1 MPTTTFN
8 CTGVRGFTTVWKQW
22 SSGSA
27 YQGQLSGK
35 DCGGEIGFDFSALG
49 PLSNIAISAIKLTFH
64 AGDKGGSYKKY
75 LNLRIGSFNGSS
87 ATLVGAFGFS
97 SLYNT
102 TKSINFSASSN
113 AAGFNTLK
121 NYILGGGSTLNT
133 YVGST
138 RGKSSSKSF
147 DYDYMN
153 VTSMSLEITYTYL
166 KSTGSIEAAQTG
178 SDATLAITA
187 YNSAYSHVVTWRMG
201 GNSHTQSVAA
211 GAASASYTIP
221 HSWLP
226 DAETGT
232 ATVELE
238 TLDGNGDSLGSNV
251 YSFALSVPASVVP
264 SIGSLT
270 VTPVNAGA
278 SSAAAAWGLY
288 IQNKTR
294 AAAAIGNASA
304 GSGAAITAYAIST
317 SPNFGSAALSS
328 LTTEL
333 LTAAGTVTFTAV
345 VTDSRG
351 RTATAT
357 AAITVQAYAA
367 PVFTATPAVYRCGQD
382 GTRNDTGGVYA
393 KLTAAFSCSSILD
406 GSTEKN
412 SFTVAKVTLNS
423 VDANLTSGTPA
434 IIGAGALSVDSSYE
448 AVITLVDAVGGQT
461 TFTVTIPSAKYV
473 LHVRKGG
480 RSIGIFRAAGT
491 TDDDT
496 LHIGGHMALEDNPL
510 PVGSGGTGQTSL
522 QAARNA
528 MGLGN
533 TTGALPVANGGTGQ
547 TSLQAARNAMGLGNT
562 TGELPVAN
570 GGTGA
575 STAAGARANLGA
587 ACGVYDTSGE
597 IDTGNDWID
606 GKRIYRRVC
615 TSTASARE
623 HAFSTTGWD
632 MDRPI
637 HMYGTASFTDGSSTY
652 WVPATDAEGNGYS
665 VSISHHDNTL
675 YVWSGSRTITN
686 VAVIIEYTKTT

>member
-1 MPTTTFN
+1 MPTTTFT
-8 CTGVRGFTTVWKQW
+8 CTYIKGFTTVWKDW
-22 SSGSA
+22 SYSNGA

-35 DCGGEIGFDFSALG
+35 DCGGEIGFNFSALG
-49 PLSNIAISAIKLTFH
+49 PRSNIAISAIKLTFH

-75 LNLRIGSFNGSS
+75 LNLRIGGFNGSS
-87 ATLVGAFGFS
+87 ATKVGAFGFS
-97 SLYNT
+97 QLYNT

-121 NYILGGGSTLNT
+121 NYILGGGNTLNT

-138 RGKSSSKSF
+138 RGKSSSKSY

-166 KSTGSIEAAQTG
+166 KSTGSIETAQTG

-187 YNSAYSHVVTWRMG
+187 YNSTYSHVVTWRMG
-201 GNSHTQSVAA
+201 GNSHSQSVAA

-270 VTPVNAGA
+270 VAPVNAGA

-294 AAAAIGNASA
+294 ATAAIVGASA
-304 GSGAAITAYAIST
+304 GSGATVAGYAIST
-317 SPNFGSAALSS
+317 SPSFGSASASS

-351 RTATAT
+351 RTATAA
-357 AAITVQAYAA
+357 AAIAVQAYAP
-367 PVFTATPAVYRCGQD
+367 PVFTAAPSAYRCAVNGD
-382 GTRNDTGGVYA
+382 RHDTGGVYA
-393 KLTAAFSCSSILD
+393 KLTAAFGCSSILD

-412 SFTVAKVTLNS
+412 SFTVAKVTLNG
-423 VDANLTSGTPA
+423 VDTNLTSGTAA

-448 AVITLVDAVGGQT
+448 AVITLVDAVGGTT

-496 LHIGGHMALEDNPL
+496 LHVGGHMALEDNPL

-522 QAARNA
+522 QATRNA

-533 TTGALPVANGGTGQ
+533 TTGALPVANGGTDA
-547 TSLQAARNAMGLGNT
+547 T
-562 TGELPVAN
+562 
-570 GGTGA
+570 
-575 STAAGARANLGA
+575 TAAGARANLGLRA
-587 ACGVYDTSGE
+587 GQASLSAAAGGYVDQAVMFDAPYPAGVVPVVVVGFCQDSTTAAMGSGACGVVNNSVSNTGFT
-597 IDTGNDWID
+597 IRFWNDTGGQQSPCVNWI
-606 GKRIYRRVC
+606 
-615 TSTASARE
+615 
-623 HAFSTTGWD
+623 
-632 MDRPI
+632 
-637 HMYGTASFTDGSSTY
+637 
-652 WVPATDAEGNGYS
+652 
-665 VSISHHDNTL
+665 
-675 YVWSGSRTITN
+675 
-686 VAVIIEYTKTT
+686 AVG

>member
-1 MPTTTFN
+1 MPTTSFP
-8 CTGVRGFTTVWKQW
+8 CTYVRGFTTVWKQW
-22 SSGSA
+22 SYGKA
-27 YQGQLSGK
+27 YQGQLNGR

-49 PLSNIAISAIKLTFH
+49 PRSNIAISAIKLTFC
-64 AGDKGGSYKKY
+64 AGDTGGVYKKY
-75 LNLRIGSFNGSS
+75 LNLRVGGFNGGS
-87 ATLVGAFGFS
+87 AALVGAFGFS

-102 TKSINFSASSN
+102 TRSISFSASGN
-113 AAGFNTLK
+113 AAGFSVLK
-121 NYILGGGSTLNT
+121 NYILSGGGTLNT
-133 YVGST
+133 YVGGT
-138 RGKSSSKSF
+138 RGKSSSKSY
-147 DYDYMN
+147 DYDYMS
-153 VTSMSLEITYTYL
+153 VTGMTLEITYSYL

-187 YNSAYSHVVTWRMG
+187 YDGAYSHVVTWRMG
-201 GNSHTQSVAA
+201 GNSHSQSLAA
-211 GAASASYTIP
+211 GVASASFAIP

-270 VTPVNAGA
+270 VTSVNAGA

-288 IQNKTR
+288 IQGKTR

-304 GSGAAITAYAIST
+304 GSGATIAGYAIST
-317 SPNFGSAALSS
+317 SPNFGSAASSS

-357 AAITVQAYAA
+357 ATITVQAYAA
-367 PVFTATPAVYRCGQD
+367 PVFTATPAIYRCGQD

-412 SFTVAKVTLNS
+412 SFTVAKVTLNG
-423 VDANLTSGTPA
+423 VDTNLTSGTAA

-448 AVITLVDAVGGQT
+448 AVIALVDAVGGTT

-496 LHIGGHMALEDNPL
+496 LHVGGHLALEDNPL

-533 TTGALPVANGGTGQ
+533 TTGALPVANGGTGA
-547 TSLQAARNAMGLGNT
+547 SAA
-562 TGELPVAN
+562 
-570 GGTGA
+570 
-575 STAAGARANLGA
+575 AAARANLGLRA
-587 ACGVYDTSGE
+587 GQVTISVPAGGYGDQAVAFDAPYPAGVVPIVVAGFCHDAAAAAMGSGACGVVSGSVSNTGFT
-597 IDTGNDWID
+597 IRFWNDTGGQQAACVNWIAM
-606 GKRIYRRVC
+606 G
-615 TSTASARE
+615 
-623 HAFSTTGWD
+623 
-632 MDRPI
+632 
-637 HMYGTASFTDGSSTY
+637 
-652 WVPATDAEGNGYS
+652 
-665 VSISHHDNTL
+665 
-675 YVWSGSRTITN
+675 
-686 VAVIIEYTKTT
+686 

>member
-1 MPTTTFN
+1 MPTTTFT
-8 CTGVRGFTTVWKQW
+8 CTYIKGFTTVWKDW
-22 SSGSA
+22 SYSNGA

-35 DCGGEIGFDFSALG
+35 DCGGEIGFNFSALG
-49 PLSNIAISAIKLTFH
+49 PRSNIAISAIKLTFH

-75 LNLRIGSFNGSS
+75 LNLRIGGFNGSS
-87 ATLVGAFGFS
+87 ATKVGAFGFS
-97 SLYNT
+97 QLYNT

-121 NYILGGGSTLNT
+121 NYILGGGNTLNT

-138 RGKSSSKSF
+138 RGKSSSKSY

-166 KSTGSIEAAQTG
+166 KSTGSIETAQTG

-187 YNSAYSHVVTWRMG
+187 YNSTYSHVVTWRMG
-201 GNSHTQSVAA
+201 GNSHSQSVAA

-270 VTPVNAGA
+270 VAPVNAGA

-288 IQNKTR
+288 IQGKTR

-304 GSGAAITAYAIST
+304 GSGATIAGYAIST
-317 SPNFGSAALSS
+317 SPSFGSAALSS

-333 LTAAGTVTFTAV
+333 LTAAGTVTITAT

-357 AAITVQAYAA
+357 ATITVQAYAA
-367 PVFTATPAVYRCGQD
+367 PVFTATPAAYRCGQD

-393 KLTAAFSCSSILD
+393 KLTAAFGCSSILD

-412 SFTVAKVTLNS
+412 SFTVAKVTLNG
-423 VDANLTSGTPA
+423 VDTNLTSGVPA

-448 AVITLVDAVGGQT
+448 AVITLVDAVGGTT

-496 LHIGGHMALEDNPL
+496 LHVGGAIAMDNPISL
-510 PVGSGGTGQTSL
+510 TNILFPVGAIYISVNNVNPGTFLGGTWASFGSGRTL
-522 QAARNA
+522 VGVDAED
-528 MGLGN
+528 
-533 TTGALPVANGGTGQ
+533 TDFDTVEKTGGEKAHALSA
-547 TSLQAARNAMGLGNT
+547 
-562 TGELPVAN
+562 GELPSHTHGSASLT
-570 GGTGA
+570 GTMQSVMFDDADPISITGICSATTPRQRSWTGMSGDAVRNVTIDA
-575 STAAGARANLGA
+575 SH
-587 ACGVYDTSGE
+587 
-597 IDTGNDWID
+597 
-606 GKRIYRRVC
+606 
-615 TSTASARE
+615 E
-623 HAFSTTGWD
+623 HAAVGNNEAHNNLQPYITCYFWK
-632 MDRPI
+632 R
-637 HMYGTASFTDGSSTY
+637 TA
-652 WVPATDAEGNGYS
+652 
-665 VSISHHDNTL
+665 
-675 YVWSGSRTITN
+675 
-686 VAVIIEYTKTT
+686 